1 MTARRL
7 AETGRFDAIICLGC
21 VIKGET
27 MHFEYIAAAVSQGI
41 MDVGTA
47 TGIPVTFGVLTTLT
61 DEQAAVRAAAG
72 TENKGREAALAAIEM
87 ATLWRQIREAAVQ
100 MLYQWEVGRV
110 SMDEVLRMFWSHPPE
125 GTPLTEDLRAFATS
139 LASGTADHV
148 AELDPLIVDAADNWR
163 IERMNV
169 LDRLILR
176 LAVYE
181 FLHEPETPG
190 KVIINEALELARS
203 FSADDSVR
211 FINGILDAIRR
222 TLSRE

>member
-1 MTARRL
+1 MN
-7 AETGRFDAIICLGC
+7 AEAKSASSSPSPESR
-21 VIKGET
+21 
-27 MHFEYIAAAVSQGI
+27 H
-41 MDVGTA
+41 
-47 TGIPVTFGVLTTLT
+47 
-61 DEQAAVRAAAG
+61 RA
-72 TENKGREAALAAIEM
+72 REAAI
-87 ATLWRQIREAAVQ
+87 Q
-100 MLYQWEVGRV
+100 MLYQWEVGRAPMEDV
-110 SMDEVLRMFWSHPPE
+110 RQTYWAHAPE
-125 GTPLTEDLRAFATS
+125 GTPLTEDLRAFASS
-139 LASGTADHV
+139 LATGTAEHV
-148 AELDPLIVDAADNWR
+148 ATLDPLIADAAEHWR

-211 FINGILDAIRR
+211 FINGILDAVRR

>member
-1 MTARRL
+1 MNTDARSASER
-7 AETGRFDAIICLGC
+7 
-21 VIKGET
+21 
-27 MHFEYIAAAVSQGI
+27 SQPESRHG
-41 MDVGTA
+41 A
-47 TGIPVTFGVLTTLT
+47 
-61 DEQAAVRAAAG
+61 
-72 TENKGREAALAAIEM
+72 
-87 ATLWRQIREAAVQ
+87 REAAVQ
-100 MLYQWEVGRV
+100 MLYQWEVGRAPIE
-110 SMDEVLRMFWSHPPE
+110 EVRRTYWANAPE
-125 GTPLTEDLRAFATS
+125 GVPLSDDLRAFATS
-139 LASGTADHV
+139 LATGTVEHV
-148 AELDPLIVDAADNWR
+148 AALDPLITDAAEHWR

-211 FINGILDAIRR
+211 FINGILDAVRR

>member
-1 MTARRL
+1 MKPEARS
-7 AETGRFDAIICLGC
+7 ASTGPAPESR
-21 VIKGET
+21 
-27 MHFEYIAAAVSQGI
+27 H
-41 MDVGTA
+41 
-47 TGIPVTFGVLTTLT
+47 
-61 DEQAAVRAAAG
+61 RA
-72 TENKGREAALAAIEM
+72 
-87 ATLWRQIREAAVQ
+87 REAAVQ

-110 SMDEVLRMFWSHPPE
+110 PMDDVRETFWAHAPE
-125 GTPLTEDLRAFATS
+125 GTPLTEELRAFATS
-139 LASGTADHV
+139 LATGTAEHI
-148 AELDPLIVDAADNWR
+148 AEIDPLIADAAEHWR

-181 FLHEPETPG
+181 FSYEPGTPG